1 MRLRNR
7 PGSARIGVLVWATWI
22 VAAACAG
29 ASSEPRPVPSLASS
43 SAAAAAFAEIRDAW
57 SDTERT
63 TPAALERLLERFR
76 ARFPGDG
83 LIPLARVYLALVA
96 LQTGDLAGADREL
109 AATESMP
116 PGSAR
121 DLRTVAAARRL
132 RLGANPDRAMDLL
145 RPLVGKNVDPIV
157 RAAFQEELTL
167 VALASQRN
175 YEAISYMDAWLRTGS
190 EEDRDRTVA
199 RVSALVARLPKEV
212 LFSALQAM
220 RKERANFGYGID
232 IERILA
238 GQLATIATQTGD
250 VELARMLL
258 DPNAGALV
266 IPGDAGAE
274 LGALATS
281 RRGLNVVDG
290 RTVGLLL
297 PTGSPAL
304 RNRAADVLRGVMWA
318 LGLPRGLREQDA
330 TPETPVAPETPG
342 RAPVPD
348 ASAAQGRARREA
360 REAHASCAPPEPA
373 PPTRE
378 PRAEERLR
386 LITHD
391 DAGSADQTEP
401 SLDELIG
408 DGAAVIIA
416 ALDAPT
422 AGRALRW
429 GESHGVSVVAIAPP
443 AESVVA
449 GGFGFGFVLG
459 ESNESVIDALVRAV
473 PSLAAERAAVVLEA
487 ADAPLYPPRG
497 GRVGPLVL
505 LPPVSCDAPT
515 VRAGESRF
523 PIAAWSQ
530 DKTRAWL
537 VSGSP
542 ACARDVTGELSA
554 ARARG
559 VVALTLEAAGLPAHA
574 AGLRVVSASA
584 GVIPSDAAATGAS
597 MAGGADGTAVDPRD
611 DELRRFSSRL
621 GSVSWWTALGR
632 DAAVL
637 ARMAVDELPM
647 DTATDSHVVTERRA
661 HARDVLAA
669 ARARLWSTEAAGW
682 TDTHAMKR
690 TICAIDAAS
699 Q

>member
-7 PGSARIGVLVWATWI
+7 PGSARIGVFVWATWI
-22 VAAACAG
+22 AAAACGG

-43 SAAAAAFAEIRDAW
+43 AAAAEAFAEIRDAW

-63 TPAALERLLERFR
+63 SPAMLAKLLDRFR
-76 ARFPGDG
+76 TRFPGDG

-109 AATESMP
+109 AATASLP
-116 PGSAR
+116 PGSTR

-132 RLGANPDRAMDLL
+132 RLGGNPEGAMDLL

-167 VALASQRN
+167 VALASQRD
-175 YEAISYMDAWLRTGS
+175 YEAISYMDAWLRASS
-190 EEDRDRTVA
+190 EEDKDRTVA
-199 RVSALVARLPKEV
+199 RVSALVAQLPKEV
-212 LFSALQAM
+212 LVSALQAM

-238 GQLATIATQTGD
+238 GQLATIATQTAD

-258 DPNAGALV
+258 DPNAGAIV
-266 IPGDAGAE
+266 ITGDAGAE
-274 LGALATS
+274 LGGLATS

-318 LGLPRGLREQDA
+318 LGLPRGLRRRD
-330 TPETPVAPETPG
+330 ETAETTSP
-342 RAPVPD
+342 APVPD
-348 ASAAQGRARREA
+348 GGIAQGRARREA
-360 REAHASCAPPEPA
+360 REAHDSCAPPEPA
-373 PPTRE
+373 PLALE

-386 LITHD
+386 LITRD

-416 ALDAPT
+416 ALDAQT

-449 GGFGFGFVLG
+449 GGFGFVLG
-459 ESNESVIDALVRAV
+459 ESNESVIDALIRAA
-473 PSLAAERAAVVLEA
+473 PSLAGERAAVVLEA
-487 ADAPLYPPRG
+487 ADAALYPPQG
-497 GRVGPLVL
+497 GRLGPLVL
-505 LPPVSCDAPT
+505 LPPVSCDIPT

-523 PIAAWSQ
+523 PIAAWSH

-537 VSGSP
+537 ISGSP

-554 ARARG
+554 ARTRG

-584 GVIPSDAAATGAS
+584 GVIPSDAAAAGAS
-597 MAGGADGTAVDPRD
+597 IADAGDGPPVDPRD

-621 GSVSWWTALGR
+621 GAVSWWTALGR
-632 DAAVL
+632 DAATL
-637 ARMAVDELPM
+637 ARLAVDELPI
-647 DTATDSHVVTERRA
+647 DAATDSHAVAERRA
-661 HARDVLAA
+661 RARDLLAS

-690 TICAIDAAS
+690 TICAIDAPS